1 LDPFESAEQLQ
12 SDLEFCP
19 PPKLMSELTK
29 SDCFQVE
36 KRITVV
42 VGSGAVG
49 LLYGSRLLEAERET
63 VRCETETHFICR
75 RDFDHCS
82 AYGIRMDS
90 PDGNYFSGIGPS
102 VASRIHKDYTSIS
115 IPARGVDWIICA
127 VKSYSLNYQE
137 GNSFRALL
145 QPMVGEN
152 TRILLI
158 MNGLGC
164 ERYFREWFGAKS
176 VFVGMA
182 FTCVNRNNPS
192 TISPSADQSREE
204 FVLVNHIAFGALLIG
219 HCEDDAAE
227 LFIASSLWSNTKIA
241 SKVTVAPSLLRAQW
255 SKLCWNIPFSGL
267 CVALG
272 GVTTDVIANDPDLRF
287 LADKIMKDTISLANE
302 DILKAN
308 EILTTVAVKS
318 SAALP
323 INLLDADQVMPYCW
337 NLTHSMGPYKPST
350 VLDLIGGKEMEL
362 EYIFLNPLKRAQQI
376 SQARRSSIEGSHD
389 SDEDTGMSDWPHLET
404 VVRQVSAMGR
414 IAAEKRKRNI
424 EWSPTFIM

>member
-1 LDPFESAEQLQ
+1 
-12 SDLEFCP
+12 
-19 PPKLMSELTK
+19 MSELTK
-29 SDCFQVE
+29 SDCFQKE

-42 VGSGAVG
+42 AGSGAVG
-49 LLYGSRLLEAERET
+49 LLYGSRLLEAEQGT
-63 VRCETETHFICR
+63 ARCETETHFICR

-82 AYGIRMDS
+82 NYGIRMDS
-90 PDGNYFSGIGPS
+90 PDGNYFSGMGTT
-102 VASRIHKDYTSIS
+102 VASRIHQDSTSMN

-127 VKSYSLNYQE
+127 VKSYSLDDQE

-164 ERYFREWFGAKS
+164 ESYLKDWFGAKS

-182 FTCVNRNNPS
+182 FTCVNRNNPN
-192 TISPSADQSREE
+192 TISPSAGQSREE
-204 FVLVNHIAFGALLIG
+204 FVLVNHIALGALLIG

-227 LFIASSLWSNTKIA
+227 LSIASSLWFHTKIA

-267 CVALG
+267 CVSLG

-302 DILKAN
+302 DIIEAN
-308 EILTTVAVKS
+308 EILTAKAGKS
-318 SAALP
+318 STAQH
-323 INLLDADQVMPYCW
+323 ISLLDANQVMPYCW

-350 VLDLIGGKEMEL
+350 VLDLVGGNEMEL
-362 EYIFLNPLKRAQQI
+362 EYMFLTPLKRAQQI
-376 SQARRSSIEGSHD
+376 SQARRSPIKGSHN

-414 IAAEKRKRNI
+414 IAAEKKKRNM

>member
-1 LDPFESAEQLQ
+1 
-12 SDLEFCP
+12 
-19 PPKLMSELTK
+19 MSESTV
-29 SDCFQVE
+29 SDCLLHE

-49 LLYGSRLLEAERET
+49 LLYGSRLLEAEQET
-63 VRCETETHFICR
+63 IRCETETHFICR

-82 AYGIRMDS
+82 TYGIRMDS
-90 PDGNYFSGIGPS
+90 PDGNYFIGS
-102 VASRIHKDYTSIS
+102 AGSIAHRIHKDSSTIC

-127 VKSYSLNYQE
+127 VKSYSLNDQE

-145 QPMVGEN
+145 QPMVGDN
-152 TRILLI
+152 TRFLLI

-164 ERYFREWFGAKS
+164 EGYFRDWFGAKS

-182 FTCVNRNNPS
+182 FTCVNRNNPN
-192 TISPSADQSREE
+192 TVPSSALQSKEE

-219 HCEDDAAE
+219 HCEDDTAE
-227 LFIASSLWSNTKIA
+227 LLIASNLWSNTKIA
-241 SKVTVAPSLLRAQW
+241 NKVTVAPSLLCAQW

-267 CVALG
+267 CVSLG

-302 DILKAN
+302 DIIIRAKSN
-308 EILTTVAVKS
+308 KTYTPNVEIPWL
-318 SAALP
+318 
-323 INLLDADQVMPYCW
+323 NADQIMPYCW

-350 VLDLIGGKEMEL
+350 VLDLIGGNEMEL
-362 EYIFLNPLKRAQQI
+362 EYIFLNPLKRAKEI
-376 SQARRSSIEGSHD
+376 SGNRRLLYGRDFHG
-389 SDEDTGMSDWPHLET
+389 DEDTVLSDYPHLET

-414 IAAEKRKRNI
+414 IAAERKKRNL
-424 EWSPTFIM
+424 EWSPTFIL